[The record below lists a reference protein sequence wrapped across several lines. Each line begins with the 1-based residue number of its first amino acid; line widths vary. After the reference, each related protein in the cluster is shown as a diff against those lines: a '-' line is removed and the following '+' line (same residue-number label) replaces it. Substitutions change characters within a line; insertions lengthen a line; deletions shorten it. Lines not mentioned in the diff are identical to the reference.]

1 MVNKPIESYKIVI
14 ERFFIF
20 NWQVVTIGLTHWP
33 LSNMEAF
40 FKCVFQTSCIKP
52 YLEHFVCNWSSVG
65 DKERQYWFREWLGA
79 ARQQAINWG
88 YDGQDLCHH
97 ISSLGHNELK
107 KRPFPESRMITKH

>member
-52 YLEHFVCNWSSVG
+52 YLEHFVCNCG
-65 DKERQYWFREWLGA
+65 LL
-79 ARQQAINWG
+79 WG
-88 YDGQDLCHH
+88 IKNVNIGSGNGLVPQGNKPLTEAMMVKICVTISHH
-97 ISSLGHNELK
+97 
-107 KRPFPESRMITKH
+107 